1 LLLGEDPATDEHLSH
16 GFLDERILRHEGR
29 ELKMLSSDD
38 GIERVEVAGFDL
50 RELKA
55 ALQHLTVPQQL
66 AVLREVRELC
76 GPTFH

>member
-1 LLLGEDPATDEHLSH
+1 VVRRLAALAKIMSN
-16 GFLDERILRHEGR
+16 GR
-29 ELKMLSSDD
+29 AVHDD

-55 ALQHLTVPQQL
+55 ALQHLTAPQQR